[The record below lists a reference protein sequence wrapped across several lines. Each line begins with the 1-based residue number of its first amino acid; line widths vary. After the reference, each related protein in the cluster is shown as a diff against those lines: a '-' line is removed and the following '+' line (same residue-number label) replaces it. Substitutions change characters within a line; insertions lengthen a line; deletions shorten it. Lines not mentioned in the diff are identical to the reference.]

1 MNNLKNIDFDDNDIL
16 IFTNSYEQ
24 HVLEN
29 PLLNSK
35 IPIWVE
41 FLKTKKY
48 YRDNGID
55 EDYYFYK
62 RFGITANDL
71 SLIERLISRVK
82 KGKGLEKKLN
92 TNIGGNFGV
101 QDTTLFSDFREQ
113 EEYENNNN
121 FELLDEVQD
130 AMDKYYKKMKK
141 NTARRNWKED
151 NSNNRPWEA
160 ERSGSVA
167 NVPNR
172 YYSEDIL
179 SERPSI
185 EFDVQQFAKSSMLNM
200 SKTNIIQK
208 FDKIN
213 STLDHNDLL
222 PSTYS
227 MNDPNYRPHMNDPN
241 YKPNMSCSKKV
252 HFSNEIDDSI
262 NSNPNSKDVGV
273 ARFEQDQNAMAKLWQ
288 QQDILQQRTLT
299 RNTAIPNKNA
309 FEHQFSYLDANYNR
323 VEDPRLLGQSSRMDN
338 RSTFNR

>member
-1 MNNLKNIDFDDNDIL
+1 MNSLRNINFDDNDIS
-16 IFTNSYEQ
+16 IFINSYEQ

-35 IPIWVE
+35 IPLWVE

-62 RFGITANDL
+62 RFDITNDDL
-71 SLIERLISRVK
+71 NLIYRLINRVK
-82 KGKGLEKKLN
+82 NGKGLEKVLK
-92 TNIGGNFGV
+92 TNVLGNFGV
-101 QDTTLFSDFREQ
+101 QDSTIFSDFNEQ
-113 EEYENNNN
+113 EEVGNNNN

-141 NTARRNWKED
+141 NTARRNWKQD
-151 NSNNRPWEA
+151 NSNRRPWES
-160 ERSGSVA
+160 ERSGSVEDE
-167 NVPNR
+167 VNR
-172 YYSEDIL
+172 YYTEDIL

-185 EFDVQQFAKSSMLNM
+185 EFDVQQFAKSNMLNM

-208 FDKIN
+208 FDQIN
-213 STLDHNDLL
+213 NTLDHNDLL
-222 PSTYS
+222 KNTYS
-227 MNDPNYRPHMNDPN
+227 MNDPNYKPHAGNPSV
-241 YKPNMSCSKKV
+241 SCSKKV

-262 NSNPNSKDVGV
+262 NSKDIGV

-288 QQDILQQRTLT
+288 QQDILQQKTLT

-309 FEHQFSYLDANYNR
+309 FEHQFSYLDCNYNR
-323 VEDPRLLGQSSRMDN
+323 VEDPRLLGQSSRLDN

>member
-1 MNNLKNIDFDDNDIL
+1 MNNLRNVNFDDNDIQ
-16 IFTNSYEQ
+16 IFINSYEQ

-35 IPIWVE
+35 IPLWVE

-55 EDYYFYK
+55 EDYHFYK
-62 RFGITANDL
+62 RFGITENDL
-71 SLIERLISRVK
+71 SLIIRLIDRVK
-82 KGKGLEKKLN
+82 RGKSLEKKLK
-92 TNIGGNFGV
+92 TNVSGNFGV
-101 QDTTLFSDFREQ
+101 QNTSIFSDFAEQ
-113 EEYENNNN
+113 DEYENNSN

-141 NTARRNWKED
+141 NTARRNWKQD
-151 NSNNRPWEA
+151 NSNTRPWEA

-185 EFDVQQFAKSSMLNM
+185 EFDVQQFARSNILNM
-200 SKTNIIQK
+200 NKTNIIQK

-213 STLDHNDLL
+213 NTLGHNELL
-222 PSTYS
+222 TSTYS
-227 MNDPNYRPHMNDPN
+227 MNDPNYRPHMNDLN
-241 YKPNMSCSKKV
+241 YKPNMACNKKV
-252 HFSNEIDDSI
+252 QFSNEIDDTI
-262 NSNPNSKDVGV
+262 NNNPINKDIGV

-288 QQDILQQRTLT
+288 QQDILKQTNLT
-299 RNTAIPNKNA
+299 RNSAIPNKNA
-309 FEHQFSYLDANYNR
+309 FENQFSYLDCNYNR

>member
-1 MNNLKNIDFDDNDIL
+1 MRIKVNNNIYNNIYMNNLKDIDFNDDDIR
-16 IFTNSYEQ
+16 IFINSYEQ

-62 RFGITANDL
+62 RFGITL
-71 SLIERLISRVK
+71 VELQIILKLINRVK
-82 KGKGLEKKLN
+82 RGKGLEKHLKTNVTGNYGVDN
-92 TNIGGNFGV
+92 TKI
-101 QDTTLFSDFREQ
+101 FSDFNEQ

-121 FELLDEVQD
+121 FELLDQVQD

-141 NTARRNWKED
+141 NTARKNWK
-151 NSNNRPWEA
+151 NNRPWES

-167 NVPNR
+167 DVPDR

-185 EFDVQQFAKSSMLNM
+185 EFDVQQFAKSNILNM
-200 SKTNIIQK
+200 NKTNIIQK
-208 FDKIN
+208 IDKIN
-213 STLDHNDLL
+213 SKLDNNDLL
-222 PSTYS
+222 TNTYN
-227 MNDPNYRPHMNDPN
+227 MNDSQQMN
-241 YKPNMSCSKKV
+241 KPNISCNKKV
-252 HFSNEIDDSI
+252 QFSNEIDNSI
-262 NSNPNSKDVGV
+262 NNKDIGV
-273 ARFEQDQNAMAKLWQ
+273 ARFEQDQNAMARLWQ
-288 QQDILQQRTLT
+288 QQDILQQRNLT

-309 FEHQFSYLDANYNR
+309 FEHQFSYLDCNYNR
-323 VEDPRLLGQSSRMDN
+323 VEDPRLLGQSSRLDN